1 MPQLSPQTLM
11 MAVQAVEAEIAR
23 LKESVD
29 GDITALEPDIQEL
42 MLSYSRAA
50 MELKASYLDARK
62 STPGLPAYNQLVGGE

>member
-29 GDITALEPDIQEL
+29 GDITALEPDVQEL

-62 STPGLPAYNQLVGGE
+62 SAPGLPAYNQLVGGE